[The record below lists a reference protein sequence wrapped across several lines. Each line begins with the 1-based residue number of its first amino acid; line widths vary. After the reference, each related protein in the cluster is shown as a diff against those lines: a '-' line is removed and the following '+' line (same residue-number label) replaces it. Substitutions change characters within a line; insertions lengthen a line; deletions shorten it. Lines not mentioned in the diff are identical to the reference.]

1 MDHKEDSEGKLYQ
14 TPKRKVGDGPPIV
27 HRDSVYPRN
36 EISGLCEI
44 KSKL

>member
-1 MDHKEDSEGKLYQ
+1 MDHKEYPEGKLYQ

-36 EISGLCEI
+36 EISGLREI
-44 KSKL
+44 KLKL